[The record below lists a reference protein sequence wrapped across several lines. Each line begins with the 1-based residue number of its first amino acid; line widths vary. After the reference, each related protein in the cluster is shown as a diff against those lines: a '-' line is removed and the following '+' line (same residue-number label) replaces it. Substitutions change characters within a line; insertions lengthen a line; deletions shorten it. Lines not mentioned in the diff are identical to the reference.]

1 MSEFDK
7 FIELYH
13 TFYRGDHD
21 NPETQVEDNI
31 AIANNDEED
40 QLYAMLTKNKSA
52 DVKDQKPGNVC
63 RLLSKACS
71 KE

>member
-1 MSEFDK
+1 MSLISLLSSTILSGGGD
-7 FIELYH
+7 
-13 TFYRGDHD
+13 FY
-21 NPETQVEDNI
+21 NLETQVEDNI
-31 AIANNDEED
+31 ANSNNDEED

-63 RLLSKACS
+63 RLLSKAHS